1 MYYEDL
7 ILIIIVI
14 DWGIFLLFRIYKR
27 GLGVKG
33 EGGRIE

>member
-1 MYYEDL
+1 MYKDL

-14 DWGIFLLFRIYKR
+14 DWGIFLLFRIYKW